1 MEEQVG
7 QLWHR
12 FITRAAATHY
22 PAATVE
28 LTAMSRTVGILFR
41 ASGGDARLRIEAT
54 TATIHGAR
62 RSWLQRLAGS
72 HQQIELGWRDTEALR
87 LPAQINWFAERQL
100 NYDLYLWLAVLAA
113 GPTDLNLSWFL
124 LNQRLTQDR
133 LIRFPGLQS
142 RYERLVAAQLALRP
156 DLHHLPA
163 AEAAQEQ
170 ALQQALRQPG
180 SVTKFPPAKR
190 PHQPVYL
197 WLHPSPPMV
206 STSANPTILP
216 EVTPT
221 TQPRNHNTQKIKRR
235 RRGEYTQMPDGN
247 KGLLAFRLESLFT
260 LAEYVKVDRC
270 TDEEKDTQAAKQ
282 ALDDMEQVSVARD
295 NQTAAATLRFDLDLP
310 APAHDHMPIGEGISL
325 PEWDYK
331 RQQFRPAYCCL
342 QPMLAAT
349 APPVDLPPHLKLIAR
364 RLRNQFATLIPT
376 RTWYK
381 NQPEG
386 SEIDLDAYLLQTT
399 EYRQG
404 KMNPER
410 GLYRDFRQGTR
421 DLACLLLADLS
432 LSTEAWI
439 NNTARIIDII
449 RDSLFL
455 FAEALTASGDKFA
468 LYGFSSRHRN
478 HIRFHILKE
487 FTQTYDAHIR
497 GRIQAIKPDFYT
509 RMGAAIRHASNLL
522 RHQPASQHLLLFLT
536 DGKPNDLDQYEGRYG
551 IEDTRMALH
560 EARKQGLQPFC
571 VTIDETANDY
581 LPHLFGNQSYV
592 VIRKPSDL
600 PRELPLLYARLTQA
614 K

>member
-1 MEEQVG
+1 VEEQVG

-12 FITRAAATHY
+12 FITRAATTHY

-28 LTAMSRTVGILFR
+28 LTAVSRRVGILFR
-41 ASGGDARLRIEAT
+41 AGGGDAGLRIETT
-54 TATIHGAR
+54 TATTHGAR

-72 HQQIELGWRDTEALR
+72 HQQVELCWRDTEALR
-87 LPAQINWFAERQL
+87 LPAQINWFPEQQL
-100 NYDLYLWLAVLAA
+100 NYDLYLWLAVLAS
-113 GPTDLNLSWFL
+113 GPTDLSLSWFS
-124 LNQRLTQDR
+124 LNQQLTQDR
-133 LIRFPGLQS
+133 LTRFPGLQT

-156 DLHHLPA
+156 DPQQLPA
-163 AEAAQEQ
+163 DEAAQEQ
-170 ALQQALRQPG
+170 AIQQALRQPG
-180 SVTKFPPAKR
+180 SVTELPPAKR

-197 WLHPSPPMV
+197 WLHPSPPRIPNQSSQIATPEAT
-206 STSANPTILP
+206 STPQT
-216 EVTPT
+216 
-221 TQPRNHNTQKIKRR
+221 RNNTQKVNRR
-235 RRGEYTQMPDGN
+235 RRGEYTPMPDGK

-270 TDEEKDTQAAKQ
+270 TDEEEDTQVAKQ
-282 ALDDMEQVSVARD
+282 ALDDLDQVSVARD
-295 NQTAAATLRFDLDLP
+295 NQTAAASLRFDLDLP
-310 APAHDHMPIGEGISL
+310 APTHDNTLIGEGILL

-331 RQQFRPAYCCL
+331 RQQLRPDYCCL
-342 QPMLAAT
+342 QPMLAAA
-349 APPVDLPPHLKLIAR
+349 APPIELPPHLRRTAQ
-364 RLRNQFATLIPT
+364 RLRHQFEALIPT

-386 SEIDLDAYLLQTT
+386 SEIDLDAYLRQLT

-404 KMNPER
+404 KMNAEG
-410 GLYRDFRQGTR
+410 GLYRDFRRGSR

-432 LSTEAWI
+432 LSTDAWI
-439 NNTARIIDII
+439 NNTARVIDII

-455 FAEALTASGDKFA
+455 FAEALATTGDKFA
-468 LYGFSSRHRN
+468 LYGFSSRHRS

-487 FTQTYDAHIR
+487 FTQTYNALIR

-509 RMGAAIRHASNLL
+509 RMGAAIRHASSLL
-522 RHQPASQHLLLFLT
+522 RQQPASQHLLLLLT

-571 VTIDETANDY
+571 VTIDETASDY
-581 LPHLFGNQSYV
+581 LPHLFGTQGYV
-592 VIRKPSDL
+592 VIRNPSEL